1 MAKRK
6 SISNK
11 LRFEIFKRDSFK
23 CQYCGRSA
31 PDVILHVDHIDPV
44 SKGGE
49 NDILNLITSC
59 FECNN
64 GKSNR
69 KISDN
74 SAVSLQKKQLDEL
87 NERREQLNMLIEWKT
102 LLEDKSYEID
112 SIVNYF
118 NKKFDSAISL
128 TDYGK
133 KNLTVLVKKYSIN
146 EILDAINSAYEKYF
160 FELSVEEIW
169 DKLPSVLNF
178 ITASDNDR
186 NKMKFFGG
194 IKGRFKDDPNYK
206 QWKIIDTNTVIRKLF
221 EVIDSGVTNLT
232 YSDLFDVLNRNTW
245 YSYFSNDID
254 SLYDEVSK
262 IL

>member
-1 MAKRK
+1 MKRK
-6 SISNK
+6 SIPNK

-44 SKGGE
+44 SKGGK
-49 NDILNLITSC
+49 NDILNLVTSC

-102 LLEDKSYEID
+102 ILEDKSYEID
-112 SIVNYF
+112 SIVSFF
-118 NKKFDSAISL
+118 NKKFDSSVSL
-128 TDYGK
+128 TETGK
-133 KNLTVLVKKYSIN
+133 KNLTVLIKKYSVDN
-146 EILDAINSAYEKYF
+146 ILDAINNAYEKYF
-160 FELSVEEIW
+160 GELDIEDIW
-169 DKLPSVLNF
+169 NKLPALLNF

-194 IKGRFKDDPNYK
+194 IKARFKDDPNYTK
-206 QWKIIDTNTVIRKLF
+206 WKIIDTNIVIRKLF
-221 EVIDSGVTNLT
+221 DVIDSEETNLS
-232 YSDLFDVLNRNTW
+232 YSHLFEVLNRNTW

-254 SLYDEVSK
+254 SLYEEVSK